1 MKFNNVKCVQ
11 MTISNKRKTIPNNY
25 YLENKILLKKDNIK
39 YLGIIIDNKLTFKN
53 RIQDKTKKATTI
65 LNMLRR
71 NLHFAPKSVKIKAF
85 QSCVLP
91 IVEYA
96 STCWAPTSKKL
107 SNSLE
112 MILHNGAKFV
122 TNKYPNKENYINFS
136 ISTILENLNWHSI
149 EERRIQARLTMA
161 FKILKNHT
169 ILEPNMLPTINRQ
182 RPERNCKG
190 IKVGVKDQL
199 FEPYAR
205 LDVIQNTFFYATP
218 QLWNKNVT
226 QKQANSPSVD
236 SFQRYFKK

>member
-1 MKFNNVKCVQ
+1 
-11 MTISNKRKTIPNNY
+11 
-25 YLENKILLKKDNIK
+25 
-39 YLGIIIDNKLTFKN
+39 
-53 RIQDKTKKATTI
+53 
-65 LNMLRR
+65 
-71 NLHFAPKSVKIKAF
+71 
-85 QSCVLP
+85 
-91 IVEYA
+91 
-96 STCWAPTSKKL
+96 
-107 SNSLE
+107 

-136 ISTILENLNWHSI
+136 ISKILENLNWHSI